1 MSTSETSAKR
11 ERPDA
16 VTVLFI
22 IFCFGAV
29 TFFALFGF
37 QVMEVLAGRDR
48 SAGLLEVGVAIGAL
62 VIRSVGMVRLF
73 LMKAD
78 CWLWLVAALVIALP
92 ITILSI
98 LNHRV
103 LGHDLTAPVL
113 SSIAQYV
120 VATGV
125 IYYAYRLFPDPC
137 KA

>member
-1 MSTSETSAKR
+1 
-11 ERPDA
+11 
-16 VTVLFI
+16 
-22 IFCFGAV
+22 

-37 QVMEVLAGRDR
+37 QIVEILAGRDR
-48 SAGLLEVGVAIGAL
+48 SAGLLEVSVAIVAL

-78 CWLWLVAALVIALP
+78 SWLWLAAALVIALP

-103 LGHDLTAPVL
+103 LGSDLTAPVL
-113 SSIAQYV
+113 SSIVQYV

>member
-1 MSTSETSAKR
+1 MSPSEPSAKR

-29 TFFALFGF
+29 TFFGLFGF
-37 QVMEVLAGRDR
+37 QIVEVLAGRDR
-48 SAGLLEVGVAIGAL
+48 SAGLLEVGVAIAAL
-62 VIRSVGMVRLF
+62 VVRSVGMIRLF

-78 CWLWLVAALVIALP
+78 CWLWLAAALVIALP

-113 SSIAQYV
+113 SSIVQYV

-125 IYYAYRLFPDPC
+125 IYYAYRLFPDPG